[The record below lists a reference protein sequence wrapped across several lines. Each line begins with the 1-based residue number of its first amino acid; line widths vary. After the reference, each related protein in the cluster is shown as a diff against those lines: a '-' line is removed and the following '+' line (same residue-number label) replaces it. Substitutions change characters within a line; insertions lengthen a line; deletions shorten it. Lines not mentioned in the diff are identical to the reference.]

1 MILDIFLGALIAK
14 LASIYFSV
22 PLTSSVIIAGVIF
35 VLLPDI
41 DLLKI
46 FFQKEGRD
54 ASQDFTHR
62 DIFHYPLPYLI
73 LGTALVWF
81 LGSPL
86 WASIFFFASLLHF
99 LHDSIGIGWGVK
111 WLYPFS
117 KNSFAFLYHYEA
129 QRNNLPKKI
138 IYIWSPEEVERLSR
152 NGDKNWVK
160 NIYFS
165 FHPYSVAEHV
175 ITLIIATLLLFEM

>member
-1 MILDIFLGALIAK
+1 MILDFFLGALVAK
-14 LASIYFSV
+14 LAAIYFSI
-22 PLTSSVIIAGVIF
+22 PLTPTMFFGGVVF
-35 VLLPDI
+35 ALLPDV
-41 DLLKI
+41 DLIKI

-54 ASQDFTHR
+54 AGRDFKHR
-62 DIFHYPLPYLI
+62 DLLHYPLPYLI

-81 LGSPL
+81 LGGPL

-117 KNSFAFLYHYEA
+117 KNSFAFFYHYEV
-129 QRNNLPKKI
+129 QRNNLPKKLM
-138 IYIWSPEEVERLSR
+138 YVWSPEEVDRLSR
-152 NGDKNWVK
+152 NGDKNWIK

-165 FHPYSVAEHV
+165 LHPYSIAEHV
-175 ITLIIATLLLFEM
+175 ITILIVLFLWFW